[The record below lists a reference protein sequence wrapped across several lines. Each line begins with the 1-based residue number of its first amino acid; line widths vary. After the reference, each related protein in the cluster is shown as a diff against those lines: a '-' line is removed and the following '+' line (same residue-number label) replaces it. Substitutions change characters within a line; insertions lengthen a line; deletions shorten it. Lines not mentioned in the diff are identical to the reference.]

1 MIMTVVRKYHK
12 GYNRV
17 HEGNFLPDGLLGVN
31 FCSKTIGIIGTGK
44 IGLLTGRILPKG
56 FGATVIAYDPYPSKA
71 VEEHGI
77 SYVDTLE
84 EPLSVSYVISLHCPL
99 LDSTKY
105 IINDNTLAQ
114 TKRGIIIINTSRGG
128 LIDPYALIR

>member
-1 MIMTVVRKYHK
+1 MTVVRKYHK
-12 GYNRV
+12 AYNRV
-17 HEGNFLPDGLLGVN
+17 REGNFLLDGLLGIN
-31 FCSKTIGIIGTGK
+31 ICSKTIGIIGTGK
-44 IGLLTGRILPKG
+44 IGLLTGKILSKG

-71 VEEHGI
+71 AEEHGI

-84 EPLSVSYVISLHCPL
+84 ELLSVSDIISLHCPL

-128 LIDPYALIR
+128 LIDTYALIR